1 MGLKRKKKSP
11 QYIQDYGDA
20 VFKRGCNRFFYI
32 CSALPAST
40 VKRGLSSIEPVKL
53 KIFGWGYVKDFCISL
68 FQKEQEDKAVKIY
81 YAECLRII
89 TENTAKMGGGSYIT
103 AKLSDIINPKPV
115 EKRTGEEIAADI
127 IKRAGIEVI

>member
-1 MGLKRKKKSP
+1 M
-11 QYIQDYGDA
+11 
-20 VFKRGCNRFFYI
+20 
-32 CSALPAST
+32 
-40 VKRGLSSIEPVKL
+40 
-53 KIFGWGYVKDFCISL
+53 KDVCISL

-89 TENTAKMGGGSYIT
+89 AENTSKMGGGSYIT

-115 EKRTGEEIAADI
+115 EKRTGEEVAADI

>member
-1 MGLKRKKKSP
+1 M
-11 QYIQDYGDA
+11 
-20 VFKRGCNRFFYI
+20 
-32 CSALPAST
+32 
-40 VKRGLSSIEPVKL
+40 
-53 KIFGWGYVKDFCISL
+53 KDFCISL

-89 TENTAKMGGGSYIT
+89 SENTAKMVGGPYIV